1 MNHQQSPET
10 EFARRLR
17 AELTAIIAE
26 RGAAQAAHVATSSTT
41 TKPVWRRRNPRL
53 VFASAAATALA
64 ALALIISASGSD
76 TPAAFAV
83 EAQPEGEV
91 TVEIRS
97 LEDAKGLEEAL
108 DAAGV
113 PSSVNYLAAGMTCKQ
128 PRFQPVP
135 WPEGT
140 RAIKMAKITGD
151 GPFTFS
157 GPLRF
162 SISSDAVAPG
172 QTLVITASA
181 SAEGLF
187 GAGTDVEIAE
197 GAVAPCEPVQASGD
211 EAAAARQ
218 GSSGG
223 R

>member
-1 MNHQQSPET
+1 MNQQQSPET

-17 AELTAIIAE
+17 AELTSIVAE
-26 RGAAQAAHVATSSTT
+26 RRAAQAAHVATSATT
-41 TKPVWRRRNPRL
+41 TRSVSRWRDPRL
-53 VFASAAATALA
+53 VLVSAGVTALA
-64 ALALIISASGSD
+64 VVALIVSASGSD
-76 TPAAFAV
+76 TPSAFAV

-97 LEDAKGLEEAL
+97 LEDAKGLEQAL
-108 DAAGV
+108 DEAGV
-113 PSSVNYLAAGMTCKQ
+113 PASVNYLATGMTCKQ
-128 PRFQPVP
+128 PRFQPAP
-135 WPEGT
+135 WPAGA
-140 RAIKMAKITGD
+140 RAIKMAKITGN

-162 SISSDAVAPG
+162 SISNDAVGAG
-172 QTLVITASA
+172 QTLVVTASA

-197 GAVAPCEPVQASGD
+197 GAVAPCDPVPASGD
-211 EAAAARQ
+211 ESAAARQ